1 MQFNVQSPELKEIQK
16 QLQEQRRQ
24 RYWLT
29 AAATSVISGA
39 LIMTLGS
46 VPWIGWA
53 QLGTGALA
61 AYVARP

>member
-1 MQFNVQSPELKEIQK
+1 VQSPELKEIQK
-16 QLQEQRRQ
+16 QLQEQRRH

-29 AAATSVISGA
+29 AAATSVVSGA

-53 QLGTGALA
+53 LLGTGAIA